1 MASSNNGEGR
11 SSWTLQSKARA
22 SLPQYTPASQ
32 SAHIFSTGIG
42 FSEWTNVPPVGVADP
57 YIADQMRSGRRVVTG
72 PSSSPAPEPWG
83 GGKRCTGPHI
93 SYGMPAGKRAFPEI
107 VGKLST
113 DYGRPQGLKR
123 VESRARSDVPVLAD
137 PNTAVADAVY
147 KPESVKFF
155 PGTNQVRAAP
165 KMAGPPACRA
175 RQWRDPMAALL
186 RRRAPVP
193 CCATSLSA
201 QARRVLRVTG
211 GLQVLACG
219 RARQG
224 GEGRLELEQLAG
236 FPQGVDY
243 GRGRAQ
249 ARPREPGRLA
259 HVCGLP
265 SY

>member
-11 SSWTLQSKARA
+11 SSWALQSKARA

-123 VESRARSDVPVLAD
+123 VESRARSDL
-137 PNTAVADAVY
+137 
-147 KPESVKFF
+147 
-155 PGTNQVRAAP
+155 
-165 KMAGPPACRA
+165 
-175 RQWRDPMAALL
+175 
-186 RRRAPVP
+186 
-193 CCATSLSA
+193 
-201 QARRVLRVTG
+201 
-211 GLQVLACG
+211 
-219 RARQG
+219 
-224 GEGRLELEQLAG
+224 
-236 FPQGVDY
+236 
-243 GRGRAQ
+243 
-249 ARPREPGRLA
+249 
-259 HVCGLP
+259 
-265 SY
+265 